1 MILEGPRF
9 VKVETNA
16 GVKFINVNDI
26 HVVEPMDNMDNGFTV
41 KYSIPGCPAGSVLA
55 SSSELTNLWALS
67 QIAGR

>member
-26 HVVEPMDNMDNGFTV
+26 HTVEPIDNGFTV
-41 KYSIPGCPAGSVLA
+41 KYSIPGCPARSVQA

>member
-9 VKVETNA
+9 VKVKTND

-26 HVVEPMDNMDNGFTV
+26 HVVEPMNNGFTV
-41 KYSIPGCPAGSVLA
+41 KYSIPGCPACSVQA
-55 SSSELTNLWALS
+55 SSGELTNLWALS